1 MRARGELNRYLCCL
15 SEADRRVS
23 FTIAGDTQI
32 LRSRLD
38 LSAIVRAVMR
48 YELLSNYYR
57 ITFLVSIQGISLL
70 MDVLSRNCRSER
82 NLLIFQDSD
91 QFRII

>member
-1 MRARGELNRYLCCL
+1 VRVRGKLNRCLCCL

-57 ITFLVSIQGISLL
+57 ITFFISIQEISPLV
-70 MDVLSRNCRSER
+70 DVLSFDHISER
-82 NLLIFQDSD
+82 NLLLIF
-91 QFRII
+91 

>member
-1 MRARGELNRYLCCL
+1 MRVRGKLNRCLCCL
-15 SEADRRVS
+15 SEAGRRVS

-57 ITFLVSIQGISLL
+57 ITFFVSIQGISPLV
-70 MDVLSRNCRSER
+70 DVLSYDHISER
-82 NLLIFQDSD
+82 NLLLIF
-91 QFRII
+91 

>member
-1 MRARGELNRYLCCL
+1 MSVYCL

-23 FTIAGDTQI
+23 FTIAGYTQI

-57 ITFLVSIQGISLL
+57 ITSPSFSTGGLTIGGCTF
-70 MDVLSRNCRSER
+70 DHR
-82 NLLIFQDSD
+82 
-91 QFRII
+91 